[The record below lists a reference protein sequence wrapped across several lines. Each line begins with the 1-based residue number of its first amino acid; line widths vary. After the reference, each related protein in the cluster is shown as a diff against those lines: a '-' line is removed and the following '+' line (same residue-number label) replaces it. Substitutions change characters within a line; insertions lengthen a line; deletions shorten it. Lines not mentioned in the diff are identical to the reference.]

1 MNISKLYINTC
12 IPLYIPIPYCDAT
25 NTQDKYQNNKR
36 KKKVYI
42 SYTFCILI
50 SCFDADTY

>member
-25 NTQDKYQNNKR
+25 NMQDKYQNNKR

-50 SCFDADTY
+50 FCFDADIY